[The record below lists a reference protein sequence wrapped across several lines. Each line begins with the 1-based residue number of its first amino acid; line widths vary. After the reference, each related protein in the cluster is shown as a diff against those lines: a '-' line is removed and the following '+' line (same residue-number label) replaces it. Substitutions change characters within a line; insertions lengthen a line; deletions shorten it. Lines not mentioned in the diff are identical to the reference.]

1 MLTHALAVPHRP
13 QFNRLPRRLNLLRTL
28 AAAVVA
34 WGCWLPAYAAPAPVI
49 LHAQPVHFVN
59 DAPLHQKSARQP
71 GMTLSLQAFGRQFDL
86 TLETNEQL
94 SAALQDSPL
103 RLYRGTLRNQPG
115 SWARLSWRDGQWQ
128 GLLWDGEML
137 YAIEPM
143 AHVAPAGEGDTTGTA
158 MFRLADTLLPA
169 TASCSV
175 QTLDS
180 VSAPGMHKGSD
191 AYRSLLDELRHSQPH
206 QAPGATRRLEI
217 SVLADA
223 ELIALHGSPDQAREA
238 ILQRLNYVDG
248 IFSDQLGVEI
258 RPTLI
263 EASNSLPATTSPQ
276 DLLKAVGRARS
287 ASPTLRA
294 SGLTHLFTGR
304 DLDEDIVGKA
314 YVGTLCEPETGAGLT
329 QSQGG
334 VTRLWYEAL
343 VAAHEIGHNFGAVHD
358 GEGAC
363 SAVPTGQFLMS
374 PDTGGNP
381 EFSSCSLDIMRH
393 KANAAVCIGALPA
406 ADVALP
412 ASLGRTRAPVGRS
425 FDWQLRVL
433 NAGGLD
439 TTDTRVDI
447 RLTPGVQI
455 EDANV
460 LGGTCTNDGTVA
472 SCLLSGIRG
481 SSSHT
486 IELRLRAGRTGE
498 YPIVAEALASNDA
511 RPDNNTGV
519 GVLQVTEEADVSLQL
534 NSPPTATTGTTFNL
548 DFIARNHSTLHMDQA
563 TLNVALP
570 AGITTASLS
579 LAGSS
584 CQRSST
590 ELRCQL
596 PTLRAG
602 SSLEGQIILGA
613 DSART
618 VQITAELDAQL
629 FDPTPTNNLATQTIS
644 VTSTPASMA
653 STTRSGGGGA
663 WGGSWLLLLTGL
675 LYARR
680 RHA

>member
-1 MLTHALAVPHRP
+1 
-13 QFNRLPRRLNLLRTL
+13 
-28 AAAVVA
+28 
-34 WGCWLPAYAAPAPVI
+34 
-49 LHAQPVHFVN
+49 
-59 DAPLHQKSARQP
+59 
-71 GMTLSLQAFGRQFDL
+71 
-86 TLETNEQL
+86 
-94 SAALQDSPL
+94 
-103 RLYRGTLRNQPG
+103 
-115 SWARLSWRDGQWQ
+115 
-128 GLLWDGEML
+128 
-137 YAIEPM
+137 
-143 AHVAPAGEGDTTGTA
+143 

-175 QTLDS
+175 QTLDGA
-180 VSAPGMHKGSD
+180 SAPGVRKGSD
-191 AYRSLLDELRHSQPH
+191 AYRSLLAELRHSQPH
-206 QAPGATRRLEI
+206 QAPGATRRLDI

-248 IFSDQLGVEI
+248 IFSDQLGIEI

-263 EASNSLPATTSPQ
+263 EASDSLPATTSPQ
-276 DLLKAVGRARS
+276 DLLIAVGRTRS

-334 VTRLWYEAL
+334 FTRLWYEAL

-358 GEGAC
+358 GEGVC

-374 PDTGGNP
+374 PDTSGNP
-381 EFSSCSLDIMRH
+381 EFSSCSLDSMRH
-393 KANAAVCIGALPA
+393 KASEAACIGALPA

-412 ASLGRTRAPVGRS
+412 ATLGRTRAPVGRS

-433 NAGGLD
+433 NVGGLD
-439 TTDTRVDI
+439 TADTRVDI
-447 RLTPGVQI
+447 RLPSGVRI
-455 EDANV
+455 EDGSV

-486 IELRLRAGRTGE
+486 IELRLRAERTGE
-498 YPIVAEALASNDA
+498 YPIVAEALSSNDA
-511 RPDNNTGV
+511 RPDNNTAV

-534 NSPPTATTGTTFNL
+534 NSPSTATTSATFNL
-548 DFIARNHSTLHMDQA
+548 DFIARNHSTLHLDQA

-590 ELRCQL
+590 ELRCRL
-596 PTLRAG
+596 PVLRAD

-618 VQITAELDAQL
+618 VQITAELDTQL
-629 FDPTPTNNLATQTIS
+629 FDPTPTNNRATQTIS

-653 STTRSGGGGA
+653 TTTRGGGGGGA
-663 WGGSWLLLLTGL
+663 WGGGWLLLLTGL
-675 LYARR
+675 LYTRR